1 MKTSTSKRLRWNIA
15 IWLAA
20 GLFMT
25 GAAGM
30 AAGPIMPDP
39 KAEARHQPQVEETA
53 NGIPLV
59 NITAPSS
66 GGVSRNEYETFNVPD
81 KGAILNNSY
90 TLSKTELAGYVQ
102 GNNNMA
108 ERPAK
113 IIVNEVTGAG
123 STSMDGFLEVAGNRA
138 DVVIANPNGI
148 TVNGGGFIHTGK
160 AFLTTGKPVYDGEDH
175 LQRFDITG
183 GDILIEGKGLGG
195 KETESLAILS
205 RAVKIN
211 AGIWAKD
218 LHITTGANSIDAK
231 TLEASAIEGK
241 GGRPAFA
248 LDTAAI
254 GGMYAGRITLVGTE
268 KGLGVNNSGTWSA
281 EDNLT
286 LDWNGDLKN
295 SGTIYSKGN
304 ADLRANYLEND
315 KTIAAERNLSA
326 AAKEN
331 IRNQGKLLAGENID
345 IYAGKTLDNA
355 GHAMES
361 GNNLSIETGDAINN
375 AAGTIKSGG
384 SQQIKAGHALTNT
397 EGTLAADGNIN
408 IQTGRMTGDGI
419 VSAGKKAGIL
429 LEKDFTNT
437 GRLEAGSSL
446 SLAVKGN
453 ITNRKEILSR
463 GHLALESKNIRNEE
477 TGEIKGADTETVAE
491 NTWVNHGLVNGE
503 NVHIRANHITN
514 ENTGRIYGT
523 RLSVEADTLD
533 NLGTYKKKK
542 RP

>member
-1 MKTSTSKRLRWNIA
+1 MKTSTSKRLRWNVA

-25 GAAGM
+25 STAGM
-30 AAGPIMPDP
+30 ASGPIMPDP

-123 STSMDGFLEVAGNRA
+123 PTSMDGFLEVAGNRA

-148 TVNGGGFIHTGK
+148 TVNGGGFINTGK

-195 KETESLAILS
+195 KETGSLAILS

-218 LHITTGANSIDAK
+218 LHITTGANTVDAK

-241 GGRPAFA
+241 GGHPAFA
-248 LDTAAI
+248 LDTALQTGARAI
-254 GGMYAGRITLVGTE
+254 LILPRRSPLTAWAHHPGVAGVLDATATVDQLTKLLNNDDNKNNDTLVVIDDLDILGKDHELGKAAHEYMQTCRDHSGGVLIACNIEEIQGMYS
-268 KGLGVNNSGTWSA
+268 GLLPAVRKNRTGV
-281 EDNLT
+281 
-286 LDWNGDLKN
+286 
-295 SGTIYSKGN
+295 
-304 ADLRANYLEND
+304 
-315 KTIAAERNLSA
+315 
-326 AAKEN
+326 
-331 IRNQGKLLAGENID
+331 LLAPRSMSDGE
-345 IYAGKTLDNA
+345 K
-355 GHAMES
+355 
-361 GNNLSIETGDAINN
+361 LSMRLPR
-375 AAGTIKSGG
+375 SVGG
-384 SQQIKAGHALTNT
+384 PVPL
-397 EGTLAADGNIN
+397 
-408 IQTGRMTGDGI
+408 GR
-419 VSAGKKAGIL
+419 GIL
-429 LEKDFTNT
+429 ATTT
-437 GRLEAGSSL
+437 GWS
-446 SLAVKGN
+446 
-453 ITNRKEILSR
+453 
-463 GHLALESKNIRNEE
+463 
-477 TGEIKGADTETVAE
+477 
-491 NTWVNHGLVNGE
+491 W
-503 NVHIRANHITN
+503 VHIPRTTPPA
-514 ENTGRIYGT
+514 
-523 RLSVEADTLD
+523 
-533 NLGTYKKKK
+533 
-542 RP
+542 

>member
-1 MKTSTSKRLRWNIA
+1 MKTSTSKRLRWNVA

-25 GAAGM
+25 STSGM
-30 AAGPIMPDP
+30 ASGPIMPDL
-39 KAEARHQPQVEETA
+39 KAEARHQPQIEETA

-90 TLSKTELAGYVQ
+90 TLSKTELAGYVP

-123 STSMDGFLEVAGNRA
+123 PTSMDGFLEVAGNRA

-148 TVNGGGFIHTGK
+148 TVNGGGFINTGK

-183 GDILIEGKGLGG
+183 GDILIEGKGFGG

-218 LHITTGANSIDAK
+218 LHITTGANTVDAK

-254 GGMYAGRITLVGTE
+254 GGMYAGRTDHL
-268 KGLGVNNSGTWSA
+268 SG
-281 EDNLT
+281 DR
-286 LDWNGDLKN
+286 K
-295 SGTIYSKGN
+295 
-304 ADLRANYLEND
+304 R
-315 KTIAAERNLSA
+315 
-326 AAKEN
+326 
-331 IRNQGKLLAGENID
+331 
-345 IYAGKTLDNA
+345 
-355 GHAMES
+355 
-361 GNNLSIETGDAINN
+361 
-375 AAGTIKSGG
+375 
-384 SQQIKAGHALTNT
+384 
-397 EGTLAADGNIN
+397 
-408 IQTGRMTGDGI
+408 TGRQ
-419 VSAGKKAGIL
+419 
-429 LEKDFTNT
+429 
-437 GRLEAGSSL
+437 
-446 SLAVKGN
+446 
-453 ITNRKEILSR
+453 
-463 GHLALESKNIRNEE
+463 
-477 TGEIKGADTETVAE
+477 
-491 NTWVNHGLVNGE
+491 
-503 NVHIRANHITN
+503 
-514 ENTGRIYGT
+514 
-523 RLSVEADTLD
+523 
-533 NLGTYKKKK
+533 
-542 RP
+542 